1 MLWWLAVFP
10 ITSPDFSYMTG
21 CLNKVPQFLLL
32 SFWTIKNS
40 TIKLAINPFHILSI
54 YNGHCITS
62 ACVLMWTKLSN
73 VTVAVL
79 FVHKRQAELK
89 LSFGNVIVFISTL
102 IECTKDV
109 VTDVHTLYTVVVLL
123 LTQLQP
129 CSEELESMSSKF
141 EWLPTLAVFFLR

>member
-1 MLWWLAVFP
+1 
-10 ITSPDFSYMTG
+10 
-21 CLNKVPQFLLL
+21 
-32 SFWTIKNS
+32 
-40 TIKLAINPFHILSI
+40 
-54 YNGHCITS
+54 
-62 ACVLMWTKLSN
+62 
-73 VTVAVL
+73 L